1 MMLPSFPKLKKLPE
15 PPYFCAI
22 FISELSESIEGYD
35 EMDAITMETA
45 SEMEGFIGFVSSRN
59 RDGSGIFI
67 SYWQSL
73 EAIDGWRKNSI
84 HRMAKEMGRKE
95 WYTRYISQICEV
107 KSHGIKS

>member
-1 MMLPSFPKLKKLPE
+1 MILPTFPELKQLPE

-22 FISELSESIEGYD
+22 FISELSNSTEGYD
-35 EMDAITMETA
+35 EMDAMTIEKA
-45 SEMEGFIGFVSSRN
+45 SKSDGYIGYVSSRSKE
-59 RDGSGIFI
+59 GSGIFI
-67 SYWQSL
+67 SYWSSL

-95 WYTRYISQICEV
+95 WYTHYISQICEI